1 MKSAV
6 IAGGTGAVFKGFT
19 GQGSFGETSAQAF
32 ADPGARF
39 SALGQGLTGEAPLF
53 QSYSPST
60 ATATATPQYEV
71 GSLDAAKNSVSAL
84 NPPPPAATTDPS
96 FLDRAKDF
104 IMPENVS
111 TTDALKQMGVNPAEA
126 TATQLEIAKEMAAEQ
141 SPGFI
146 RRYGPSLAL
155 AGIGAGAMGFFDAP
169 EEAEPEFLTG
179 ADLLARDRDKYA
191 LPDEQIICARLQPVC
206 SARAGVPSCG
216 GRCYRQQARSVKSL
230 IKWLRRK
237 DVGDGSMSG
246 PFPPIADELMVPSIT
261 LGNPFATTDL
271 SPLGFPRIDPF
282 VPRASSL
289 YLTAA
294 ERRRRSRGVPSP
306 HRRYHAG

>member
-1 MKSAV
+1 MLWALSANSLNPETGLPEFFLSKIAKGVKRAFGSVGKVLKKVAPVVLPIAVDDAPRRCIWRSCRFWYRHTMQGGSLEDAMKNAV
-6 IAGGTGAVFKGFT
+6 IAGGTGAIFKGFQ
-19 GQGSFGETSAQAF
+19 GGEGSFGETSVRL

-71 GSLDAAKNSVSAL
+71 GFDAAKNSVSAL
-84 NPPPPAATTDPS
+84 NPPPPATTTDPS

-146 RRYGPSLAL
+146 RRYGPSLDGRGL
-155 AGIGAGAMGFFDAP
+155 AQ
-169 EEAEPEFLTG
+169 EPW
-179 ADLLARDRDKYA
+179 D
-191 LPDEQIICARLQPVC
+191 
-206 SARAGVPSCG
+206 S
-216 GRCYRQQARSVKSL
+216 
-230 IKWLRRK
+230 
-237 DVGDGSMSG
+237 
-246 PFPPIADELMVPSIT
+246 
-261 LGNPFATTDL
+261 
-271 SPLGFPRIDPF
+271 
-282 VPRASSL
+282 
-289 YLTAA
+289 
-294 ERRRRSRGVPSP
+294 
-306 HRRYHAG
+306 